1 VATNIR
7 SSVASRGASIVSQ
20 SKMKKLPSVG
30 SLSVISAVFKPYAG
44 ILAVLFIMLMLA
56 TFKTEL
62 LGLVDHNIEQISVH
76 GELNKVDAGAVSEKI
91 SPWLQGS
98 FLTAD
103 LNEIKTQVDEL
114 PWVKT
119 STVSRVWP
127 GEIAIGTTEQVP
139 VAFWNAGS
147 YINGDGEVF
156 TPAVLNWEGALP
168 KLVGPDSFSVSQ
180 KLGVLAQLASL
191 QALVEPNGLV
201 IVELRLRSRGAWE
214 VTLGNGIVVALG
226 SPPFEEK
233 VARMVAV
240 LEGASAENQARMKKI
255 DSRYPNGLAI
265 KWKLEAPTE

>member
-1 VATNIR
+1 MATNIR

-30 SLSVISAVFKPYAG
+30 SLSVINAAVKPYRS
-44 ILAVLFIMLMLA
+44 ILAVLLVMFTLA

-62 LGLVDHNIEQISVH
+62 LALVDHNIKQISVH
-76 GELNKVDAGAVSEKI
+76 GELNKVDAAVVSEKI

-103 LNEIKTQVDEL
+103 LNEIKAQVDEL

-139 VAFWNAGS
+139 VALWNAGS

-156 TPAVLNWEGALP
+156 TPAALSWGGELP

-191 QALVEPNGLV
+191 QAMVEPNGLT
-201 IVELRLRSRGAWE
+201 IVELRLKSRGVWE

-240 LEGASAENQARMKKI
+240 LEGASAENQARMQEI

-265 KWKLEAPTE
+265 KWKLEAPSE